1 MSKMPSF
8 WYRSLLNTVMSRKS
22 ILCSELDIVNLI
34 VLSWALR
41 CCSRS
46 SSWVAMPGKRVR
58 ISSMYLS
65 HRSGWVPLQLFRAA
79 ASNLPMNKFAQ
90 VVATGVP
97 MAMPFSCL
105 KVFPANWKVLL
116 ARIIFSISLNMV
128 LRLWLWLTGG
138 SVGMVCCNA
147 MVIPTPW
154 GMHGCN
160 ALTSSETS
168 SSDFLASCGT
178 CNCSMI
184 LMTSVDDLTNEGTMC
199 RYLLR

>member
-1 MSKMPSF
+1 
-8 WYRSLLNTVMSRKS
+8 
-22 ILCSELDIVNLI
+22 
-34 VLSWALR
+34 
-41 CCSRS
+41 
-46 SSWVAMPGKRVR
+46 
-58 ISSMYLS
+58 MYLS

-79 ASNLPMNKFAQ
+79 VSYLPMNKFSQ
-90 VVATGVP
+90 VGATGVP

-105 KVFPANWKVLL
+105 KVFPANRKVLP

-138 SVGMVCCNA
+138 SVGMACCNA

-154 GMHGCN
+154 GMHGYN
-160 ALTSSETS
+160 ALTSSEIS

-184 LMTSVDDLTNEGTMC
+184 LMTSMDDLTNEGTVC
-199 RYLLR
+199 RYFLR